1 MPSSVLNDTDKSS
14 QSIFIHSEDSIVN
27 ISGSDRIYYF
37 DEAIVAPVGCRIVIG
52 LTNMV
57 IPNAIYNVSSN
68 SNTIIISGTTYTISV
83 GNYSAADLATAITT
97 EITSIGSVAFN
108 TDNNVFVFTFGSAK
122 IIQSTTMTRQLG
134 LGNSQLPTASVTSY
148 KATNLCDLGGIRNIY
163 VRLTN
168 LTMNNLDSN
177 GTSNNIV
184 ASVVNDTN
192 FGAYLFH
199 TPSEVL
205 YYQITEDQF
214 SHLNISLTDQ
224 SNVPLELNGVSYTLT
239 LTVHFVKQRNSQTR
253 TTMLKEIIEQ
263 YKSKPKP
270 KTETNPE

>member
-1 MPSSVLNDTDKSS
+1 MPSHELNDSDKSS

-37 DEAIVAPVGCRIVIG
+37 NEAVVAPVGCRIVIG

-57 IPNAIYNVSSN
+57 IPNAIYNVSST
-68 SNTIIISGTTYTISV
+68 SNTITISGTTYTITV
-83 GNYSAADLATAITT
+83 GNYSADDLATAITT

-108 TDNNVFVFTFGSAK
+108 TENNVFVFTFGSAK
-122 IIQSTTMTRQLG
+122 VIESTTMTRQLG
-134 LGNSQLPTASVTSY
+134 LGNDQLPTASVTSY
-148 KATNLCDLGGIRNIY
+148 KATNLCDLGGVRNIY

-177 GTSNNIV
+177 GNTNNIV

-214 SHLNISLTDQ
+214 AHLNISLTDQ
-224 SNVPLELNGVSYTLT
+224 SNIPLELNGVEYTMT
-239 LTVHFVKQRNSQTR
+239 LTVHFVKQRQSQTR
-253 TTMLKEIIEQ
+253 TTMLKQIVEQ
-263 YKSKPKP
+263 YKSKTKTKPKP
-270 KTETNPE
+270 E

>member
-1 MPSSVLNDTDKSS
+1 MPSHELNDTDKSS

-68 SNTIIISGTTYTISV
+68 SNTITISGTTYTITV

-122 IIQSTTMTRQLG
+122 IIQ
-134 LGNSQLPTASVTSY
+134 
-148 KATNLCDLGGIRNIY
+148 
-163 VRLTN
+163 
-168 LTMNNLDSN
+168 
-177 GTSNNIV
+177 
-184 ASVVNDTN
+184 
-192 FGAYLFH
+192 
-199 TPSEVL
+199 
-205 YYQITEDQF
+205 
-214 SHLNISLTDQ
+214 
-224 SNVPLELNGVSYTLT
+224 
-239 LTVHFVKQRNSQTR
+239 
-253 TTMLKEIIEQ
+253 
-263 YKSKPKP
+263 
-270 KTETNPE
+270 

>member
-1 MPSSVLNDTDKSS
+1 MPSHILNSTNKSS
-14 QSIFIHSEDSIVN
+14 QSIFLHSEDSVIN

-37 DEAIVAPVGCRIVIG
+37 DQAIVAPPNCRILIG

-57 IPNAIYNVSSN
+57 IPNAIYNVTST
-68 SNTIIISGTTYTISV
+68 SNTITISGITYTINV
-83 GNYSAADLATAITT
+83 GNYSADDLVSTINTQ
-97 EITSIGSVAFN
+97 ISSIGSVAFN
-108 TDNNVFVFTFGSAK
+108 TDNNVFIFTFGSGK
-122 IIQSTTMTRQLG
+122 IIQSTTMERQLG
-134 LGNSQLPTASVTSY
+134 LGNNQLPTASVTTY
-148 KATNLCDLGGIRNIY
+148 KATNLCDLGGVRNIY

-168 LTMNNLDSN
+168 LTMNNIDSN

-205 YYQITEDQF
+205 YYQITEEQF

-224 SNVPLELNGVSYTLT
+224 SNTPLELNGVEYTMTLT
-239 LTVHFVKQRNSQTR
+239 CHFAIQRESTAKNTL
-253 TTMLKEIIEQ
+253 LKEIVEQ
-263 YKSKPKP
+263 YKN
-270 KTETNPE
+270 KTEKK

>member
-1 MPSSVLNDTDKSS
+1 MPSHNLNDSDKSS

-37 DEAIVAPVGCRIVIG
+37 NEAVVAPVGCRILIG

-57 IPNAIYNVSSN
+57 IPNAIYNVNST
-68 SNTIIISGTTYTISV
+68 SNTIIISGVTYTITV
-83 GNYSAADLATAITT
+83 GNYNASDLATAINTQ
-97 EITSIGSVAFN
+97 ISSIGSVAFN
-108 TDNNVFVFTFGSAK
+108 TENNVFVFTFGSAK
-122 IIQSTTMTRQLG
+122 IIQSTTMERQLG
-134 LGNSQLPTASVTSY
+134 LGNNQLPTASVTSY
-148 KATNLCDLGGIRNIY
+148 EATNLCDLGGVRNIY

-205 YYQITEDQF
+205 YYQITEEQF

-224 SNVPLELNGVSYTLT
+224 SNIPLELNGVEYTLT
-239 LTVHFVKQRNSQTR
+239 LTCHFVKQRQSFTR
-253 TTMLKEIIEQ
+253 TTMLKEIVAQ
-263 YKSKPKP
+263 YKSK
-270 KTETNPE
+270 TETESEKK